1 MIYYLYHNVEKGALK
16 VMRQQAAKQILT
28 DLMEWQLKL
37 ETVGSGTQAKEQQLF
52 MKEQQQLLDE
62 LMDQLETQYDLSDY
76 ADEQWTTLRTTWEES
91 LIEAERHRLVKQ
103 HAKAAD
109 HSKFRY
115 LSVVETGEA
124 RVINGKSQLSL
135 SAFPH
140 DKPET
145 LEEFKVRYLQ
155 EPYHCYQLDLTV
167 PEVRAHL
174 GLDAQ

>member
-1 MIYYLYHNVEKGALK
+1 
-16 VMRQQAAKQILT
+16 MRQQAAKQILT
-28 DLMEWQLKL
+28 ELIEWQLKL
-37 ETVGSGTQAKEQQLF
+37 EATEPGMKTKEQKLYVKEQQS
-52 MKEQQQLLDE
+52 LLDE
-62 LMDQLETQYDLSDY
+62 LMNGLEDQYGLSDY

-115 LSVVETGEA
+115 LSVVETGEP

-145 LEEFKVRYLQ
+145 LEDFKVRYLE